1 MMINKGLQS
10 HWGHLV
16 SMLIKTNILRSKG
29 ERDRRKRG
37 GWRKSEI
44 DVGSASLKL
53 SDRSLKVLS

>member
-37 GWRKSEI
+37 GGESQKSML
-44 DVGSASLKL
+44 AQLL
-53 SDRSLKVLS
+53 